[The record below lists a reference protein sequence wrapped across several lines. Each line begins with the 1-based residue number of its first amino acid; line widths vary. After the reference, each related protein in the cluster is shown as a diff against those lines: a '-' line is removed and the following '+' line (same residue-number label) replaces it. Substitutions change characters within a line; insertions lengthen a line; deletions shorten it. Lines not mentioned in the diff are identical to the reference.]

1 MIQTR
6 SNKAEIALSKFE
18 EFNCA
23 QSVVYAFAEDV
34 KIDKNI
40 LLSLST
46 GFGAGFGRKQKVCGA
61 VSGAVMILG
70 AKYGRKDNEPK
81 DKTEKT
87 YSEVQ
92 QFIDE
97 FVKEKGT
104 INCSELL
111 QGCNLSTEEGQQLF
125 KDKNLRRD
133 VCNKC
138 VELACN
144 ILQKHFIET
153 DNNN

>member
-1 MIQTR
+1 MTQTQ
-6 SNKAEIALSKFE
+6 SNKVEIALSKFE
-18 EFNCA
+18 EYNCA
-23 QSVVYAFAEDV
+23 QAVVYAFVDEV
-34 KIDKNI
+34 NIDKDI

-46 GFGAGFGRKQKVCGA
+46 GFGAGFGRKQEVCGA

-104 INCSELL
+104 IKCSELL
-111 QGCNLSTEEGQQLF
+111 HGCNLSTKEGQQLF
-125 KDKNLRRD
+125 KDKNMRCD

-144 ILQKHFIET
+144 ILQKFI
-153 DNNN
+153 